1 VKPVTI
7 RRIVTIAA
15 APAAAMV
22 FAGCFGLGESRPAP
36 VQQQQPTSYRRAWS
50 DDDVV
55 KPEWLRDASLGG
67 KHVGAYGSTAHDPY
81 VDTAT
86 LRDRAVDSARR
97 ELSRMVEVKVQS
109 VLMDYVGESQGSVT
123 TFTQSVGRSIASQS
137 ISGSVQRDEWRHPKT
152 RELFVWVVVD
162 PAYSA
167 KLAQNVAST
176 AREAATK
183 DPALS
188 AHLRAKAESDK
199 GFAELDSLL
208 DKSFATPK

>member
-1 VKPVTI
+1 VNARTI
-7 RRIVTIAA
+7 ATIVTIAA

-22 FAGCFGLGESRPAP
+22 FAGCFGKGEQPRPAT
-36 VQQQQPTSYRRAWS
+36 QPTAYRRAWS

-55 KPEWLRDASLGG
+55 KPEWLKDATLGG
-67 KHVGAYGSTAHDPY
+67 RHVGAYGSTAHDPY

-86 LRDRAVDSARR
+86 MRDRAVDSARR

-167 KLAQNVAST
+167 KLAQNVAGA
-176 AREAATK
+176 AREAAAK

-199 GFAELDSLL
+199 GFAELDRLL
-208 DKSFATPK
+208 DKSFQGP